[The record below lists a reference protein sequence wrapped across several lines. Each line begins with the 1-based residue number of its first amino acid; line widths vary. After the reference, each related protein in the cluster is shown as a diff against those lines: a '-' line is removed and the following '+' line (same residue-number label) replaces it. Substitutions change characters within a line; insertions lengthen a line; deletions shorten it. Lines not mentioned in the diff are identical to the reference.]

1 MGLKKIFVAAL
12 LAAGSAAVVAQEEF
26 TPEYLAKTT
35 SYRERFSSNMRDS
48 ITSERY
54 YNRYVRTFNKARQ
67 TDSLSDWKDFHYA
80 WKKLVEV
87 APYAT
92 HNLTNLGSG
101 AWVFEQKLLPMEQD
115 PVQRYAYFKELMW
128 IYDFRINHLK
138 QLNAIPRDNGD
149 KRPPLDLG
157 AAMIQRAHAYHQ
169 LGQES
174 GYAPGKTY
182 DKVKAYQNFVAAFDT
197 IRAKGIKSTNTKDA
211 DDENEIDPYYTEE
224 YFLTGRDLYLMDKD
238 KYMEQFLTDYTT
250 FLETCDMMM
259 ATYNGVDSVKYAQYA
274 MRRNNIEFYFVQS
287 GAGSAENLTKY
298 YTPRL
303 NENKENQ
310 AFLKKA
316 VHLMIQKDSLLA
328 ENVFARA
335 CQLSYNLEPDYE
347 NCIGMAL
354 VQKNQFEDKTEAL
367 KYFNKADELAK
378 TPAERYATK
387 FNIGMALAS
396 EPAPSEKT
404 VDGWAQMST
413 AEHNDLVLAWRG
425 RQRAAA
431 AVLNESLMFAKE
443 AGKPTQYWAPIYYSM
458 ASAYRKAGE
467 RGDLDNAEE
476 CLRNVALAYAP
487 YAESHQNGIDYETEQ
502 IANART
508 RLAEAQ
514 AREAEYRKNKAQYE
528 AYQRRQA
535 EIARKQAEEA
545 AFWGKK

>member
-1 MGLKKIFVAAL
+1 
-12 LAAGSAAVVAQEEF
+12 
-26 TPEYLAKTT
+26 
-35 SYRERFSSNMRDS
+35 
-48 ITSERY
+48 
-54 YNRYVRTFNKARQ
+54 
-67 TDSLSDWKDFHYA
+67 
-80 WKKLVEV
+80 
-87 APYAT
+87 
-92 HNLTNLGSG
+92 
-101 AWVFEQKLLPMEQD
+101 
-115 PVQRYAYFKELMW
+115 
-128 IYDFRINHLK
+128 
-138 QLNAIPRDNGD
+138 
-149 KRPPLDLG
+149 
-157 AAMIQRAHAYHQ
+157 
-169 LGQES
+169 
-174 GYAPGKTY
+174 
-182 DKVKAYQNFVAAFDT
+182 
-197 IRAKGIKSTNTKDA
+197 
-211 DDENEIDPYYTEE
+211 
-224 YFLTGRDLYLMDKD
+224 
-238 KYMEQFLTDYTT
+238 MEQFLTDYTT

-431 AVLNESLMFAKE
+431 AVLNESLMFAKD

-467 RGDLDNAEE
+467 SGDLDNAEE